1 MGQNEKRGF
10 TINTALV
17 GILITLLGFGLT
29 WLYGPLSKKAEE
41 NEETGSENKQDI
53 AVLKER
59 VNRNAEDIKLIMK
72 RQY

>member
-1 MGQNEKRGF
+1 MSQNEKRGF

-29 WLYGPLSKKAEE
+29 WLYGPLSNKAEE
-41 NEETGSENKQDI
+41 NEKTGSENRQDI

-59 VNRNAEDIKLIMK
+59 VNRNAEDIKVIMK
-72 RQY
+72 REY